1 MDGGGHDGN
10 VSVFDKRRG
19 GKGLANGL
27 VDYHIETP
35 DKIKSIFEGAGI
47 STPSYN
53 KLKLNNQ
60 QSIDTFKKAIAKAKQ
75 SLGNDGASV
84 ELKDDY
90 TDINLYLSEDGESG
104 FGIKPNGDIVS
115 VFSSKKVKGRAH
127 HLLEMAVYEGGG
139 RQLDCFDIYLTKIY
153 ETHGFKPVAKMKW
166 DDEYIPE
173 GWNKDNFKDYNNG
186 EPDVVFMVYDPN
198 NDIEKKKKEA
208 EEKYGKK
215 NEIPY
220 IIDYDMGEDAQ
231 HMYKWRSP
239 AEREAIYNNMLKR
252 YKNAK
257 STEELK
263 KVFSNS
269 DKPFLRQMDD
279 LNSLSKEQAQSINA
293 EYSKRYLELI
303 KEENPEEYKKNKKYL
318 EKKYNI
324 KSDASVRL
332 QRADAYIDSLIDIIE
347 YIDAKKKE
355 FKEED
360 VNRDADGKFAKK
372 PSNNKSNDK
381 SNDNDKKDGLDYGDL
396 PKELHEPF
404 KRLNTVKKAGEYIF
418 NKNNEY
424 KITEKDI
431 KKKTDTYRK
440 REKPDWVYVNLHKYY
455 EIDDSGEHIGEP
467 MNLTNRDNLKSD
479 IEKFLFDFTCNSD
492 EAKEKWGEKFESE
505 IKPQL
510 KQMIKNAPIPK
521 GTLYRVE
528 TWTHGRDIE
537 VGKSIDFDCR
547 SSADDNMGY
556 EVAVNFS
563 QEDYEAGEEIYI
575 FEFPE
580 GTNALNIQGVST
592 YINEHEYLVDGD
604 FIIESIEEDEFGY
617 KQVKLVRPEDYE
629 PPEPEEEEE
638 EEEEEEVEDGILD
651 LRKYNEDEDDDDNYS
666 PFDNFDPN
674 WKPSPYGSDDD
685 Y

>member
-1 MDGGGHDGN
+1 MTLPNGVHCYIKDGKIVEGADYEKWYSSKALDNSENNNKINKEKIKKGENNDGRQEQSNKEKQSEERRKRIREALARIREIGGGVDGGGHDGN
-10 VSVFDKRRG
+10 VPVFNKRRG

-166 DDEYIPE
+166 NDEYIPE
-173 GWNKDNFKDYNNG
+173 GWNKENFKDYNNG
-186 EPDVVFMVYDPN
+186 EPDVVFMVYAPN
-198 NDIEKKKKEA
+198 NTKKDIK
-208 EEKYGKK
+208 
-215 NEIPY
+215 IPY
-220 IIDYDMGEDAQ
+220 IYDYDDG
-231 HMYKWRSP
+231 
-239 AEREAIYNNMLKR
+239 
-252 YKNAK
+252 
-257 STEELK
+257 
-263 KVFSNS
+263 
-269 DKPFLRQMDD
+269 DKIQQKYF
-279 LNSLSKEQAQSINA
+279 A
-293 EYSKRYLELI
+293 
-303 KEENPEEYKKNKKYL
+303 KNK
-318 EKKYNI
+318 
-324 KSDASVRL
+324 V
-332 QRADAYIDSLIDIIE
+332 DSL
-347 YIDAKKKE
+347 IDAKKKE
-355 FKEED
+355 FKESD
-360 VNRDADGKFAKK
+360 VNRDEDGKFATKN
-372 PSNNKSNDK
+372 SSNKSKDATSGQTTKNK
-381 SNDNDKKDGLDYGDL
+381 DKKDGLDYGDL

-440 REKPDWVYVNLHKYY
+440 REKPDWVYVNLHNYY
-455 EIDDSGEHIGEP
+455 EIDDIGEHIGEP

-479 IEKFLFDFTCNSD
+479 IEKFLFDFSCGSD

-505 IKPQL
+505 IKPKL

-521 GTLYRVE
+521 GTLYRAE
-528 TWTHGRDIE
+528 TWTHGRDVE
-537 VGKSIDFDCR
+537 VGKSINFDCR

-556 EVAVNFS
+556 EVAVDFS

-604 FIIESIEEDEFGY
+604 FIIESIEEDEYGY

-629 PPEPEEEEE
+629 PPEPEEEDEE
-638 EEEEEEVEDGILD
+638 DEEEDGILD
-651 LRKYNEDEDDDDNYS
+651 LRKYNEDEDEDDDDNYS
-666 PFDNFDPN
+666 PFGNFDPN
-674 WKPSPYGSDDD
+674 WKPNPYGSDDD

>member
-1 MDGGGHDGN
+1 M
-10 VSVFDKRRG
+10 
-19 GKGLANGL
+19 ANGL
-27 VDYHIETP
+27 VEYSIEAKP
-35 DKIKSIFEGAGI
+35 EIKSIFESVGVPTPAFNQLKKNNKQSMDAFKNAI
-47 STPSYN
+47 S
-53 KLKLNNQ
+53 
-60 QSIDTFKKAIAKAKQ
+60 KAKQ
-75 SLGNDGASV
+75 SLGNNGASV

-90 TDINLYLSEDGESG
+90 TDINLYLSDDGESG

-115 VFSSKKVKGRAH
+115 VFSSSKEKGRSSYM
-127 HLLEMAVYEGGG
+127 LEMAISQGG

-198 NDIEKKKKEA
+198 TKKD
-208 EEKYGKK
+208 

-220 IIDYDMGEDAQ
+220 IVDYDDG
-231 HMYKWRSP
+231 
-239 AEREAIYNNMLKR
+239 
-252 YKNAK
+252 
-257 STEELK
+257 
-263 KVFSNS
+263 
-269 DKPFLRQMDD
+269 DKIQQKYF
-279 LNSLSKEQAQSINA
+279 A
-293 EYSKRYLELI
+293 
-303 KEENPEEYKKNKKYL
+303 KNK
-318 EKKYNI
+318 
-324 KSDASVRL
+324 V
-332 QRADAYIDSLIDIIE
+332 DSL
-347 YIDAKKKE
+347 IDAKKKE
-355 FKEED
+355 FNEAD
-360 VNRDADGKFAKK
+360 VNRDEDGKFATKNSSSK
-372 PSNNKSNDK
+372 NKSKDNDK
-381 SNDNDKKDGLDYGDL
+381 KENDKDKKDGLDYGDL

-431 KKKTDTYRK
+431 KKKTDAYRK
-440 REKPDWVYVNLHKYY
+440 REKPDWVYVNLHNYY
-455 EIDDSGEHIGEP
+455 EIDDIGEHIGEP

-505 IKPQL
+505 IKPKL

-528 TWTHGRDIE
+528 TWTHGRDVE
-537 VGKSIDFDCR
+537 VGKSINFDCR
-547 SSADDNMGY
+547 SSSDDNMGY
-556 EVAVNFS
+556 EVAVGFS

-629 PPEPEEEEE
+629 PPEPEPEDEEEDE
-638 EEEEEEVEDGILD
+638 EEGVLD